1 MGKAGKVVIREI
13 KKKVSLT
20 GEILSLCV
28 VRTSLW
34 KNAVFGLKS
43 QRSWEKVG
51 EDIWAHVLPVWIAS
65 KHNMYN
71 LDIAAITPRRYRKVP
86 EHCLSSPDK

>member
-51 EDIWAHVLPVWIAS
+51 EDIWAHVYLCGSPV
-65 KHNMYN
+65 N
-71 LDIAAITPRRYRKVP
+71 IT
-86 EHCLSSPDK
+86 CITWT